1 MYTYL
6 TLDEVQMKYANN
18 MGLMNDCVVAVY
30 SNRLGDNMYLDFGT
44 KEGKAKYLKIMGLAE
59 PLVSDIVKIAN
70 DGFAKGNTFK
80 LSCDNKYA
88 KKINDAIKHK
98 RSGDFYGAI
107 DAYKTI
113 YKKDGLSEMLCNGL
127 FRVLC
132 SYGLVGLAGDL
143 LSVAI
148 EIGRINSAQHEY
160 ENDVHLLNR
169 VITSSY
175 DVNAFYST
183 LNSFSGNLNNTILF
197 PLDYMTD
204 QLVPLISK
212 YAVEDNPQD
221 TQQPQ
226 YDASQMAAQQAQ
238 YSNYPQ
244 QY

>member
-18 MGLMNDCVVAVY
+18 TGLLNDCVVAVY

-44 KEGKAKYLKIMGLAE
+44 KEAKTRYLKILSLAE
-59 PLVSDIVKIAN
+59 PLVSDIVKTAN

-88 KKINDAIKHK
+88 RKINDAIKCK

-113 YKKDGLSEMLCNGL
+113 YKKDGISEMLCNGL
-127 FRVLC
+127 FRVLA

-143 LSVAI
+143 LSIAI

-175 DVNAFYST
+175 DVHAFYST
-183 LNSFSGNLNNTILF
+183 LNSFSGNINNRILF
-197 PLDYMTD
+197 PLDYMSD
-204 QLVPLISK
+204 QLVPLIAK
-212 YAVEDNPQD
+212 YAVEENPEES

-226 YDASQMAAQQAQ
+226 YDASQMAQQQ
-238 YSNYPQ
+238 SQFRSYGQ
-244 QY
+244 Q